1 MSEPLGVL
9 SDDELRLVGR
19 MRDQLDRADRANRL
33 VEAYYEGSHRA
44 KLLGISIPP
53 TFARVRTVIGWPGIA
68 VDSVEER
75 LDWLGWSGGADMG
88 LDGVFA
94 DNGLGVES
102 GVAHLDALIFGVG
115 FVTVSAGLE
124 GEPEVLVAMQSP
136 KAATGIFDQRARRLS
151 AGMVR
156 IAAGDG
162 GGAGEQIEVLL
173 PDQII
178 RVVRA
183 GQAWRVQ
190 DRQEHGAGQVP
201 MVAMPNRRRTSRHS
215 GRSEIT
221 RAVRSITDNAVRT
234 LLGMEINRE
243 FYSSPQ
249 RWAMGADP
257 SEFTREDGTLRT
269 GWEVLLG
276 SVWAIGRDE
285 DGNSPTVGQFAP
297 ASPAP
302 YVDQVRALSQLMA
315 AEAACP
321 EHYFG
326 FVTENPSSADAI
338 RAGEARLVKHAE
350 RRQGQ
355 FGQAWMQVGR
365 LAARILG
372 EDRPDFNRVVSCRWR
387 DAATPTRAA
396 AADATVKLVGAGI
409 MPAAADVTLEMAGL
423 GADEIQ
429 RVQAERATAAPSGI
443 DALAASLARQGA

>member
-1 MSEPLGVL
+1 MSLGAL
-9 SDDELRLVGR
+9 SDDELRLVGQ
-19 MRDQLDRADRANRL
+19 MRGQLDRAGRANRL
-33 VEAYYEGSHRA
+33 VEAYYEGSHRT

-53 TFARVRTVIGWPGIA
+53 PFARVRTVIGWPGIA
-68 VDSVEER
+68 VDAVEER

-88 LDGVFA
+88 LDDVFA
-94 DNGLGVES
+94 DNALAVEA
-102 GVAHLDALIFGVG
+102 GAAHLDALIFGVA
-115 FVTVSAGLE
+115 FVTVSAGLGD
-124 GEPEVLVAMQSP
+124 GEPDVLVAVQSP
-136 KAATGIFDQRARRLS
+136 KAATGVFDPRARRLS

-156 IAAGDG
+156 TAAGAES
-162 GGAGEQIEVLL
+162 GAGETIEVLL

-178 RVVRA
+178 QAVRV
-183 GQAWRVQ
+183 GETWRVE
-190 DRQEHGAGQVP
+190 DRQAHGAGRVP

-221 RAVRSITDNAVRT
+221 RAIRSITDNAVRT
-234 LLGMEINRE
+234 LLGMEVNRE

-257 SEFTREDGTLRT
+257 SEFTREDGTQRT

-276 SVWAIGRDE
+276 SVWAIGRDD
-285 DGNSPTVGQFAP
+285 DGNAPTVGQFAP

-302 YVDQVRALSQLMA
+302 YVDQVKALSQLMA

-326 FVTENPSSADAI
+326 FITENPSSADAI

-365 LAARILG
+365 LVAAANG
-372 EDRPDFNRVVSCRWR
+372 EDRPDFARVVSCRWR
-387 DAATPTRAA
+387 DAATPTKAA
-396 AADATVKLVGAGI
+396 AADAAVKLVGAGI
-409 MPAAADVTLEMAGL
+409 LPATADVTLEMAGL
-423 GADEIQ
+423 DADEIQ
-429 RVQAERATAAPSGI
+429 RAQTERATAVPSGI
-443 DALAASLARQGA
+443 DALAASLARQGV

>member
-1 MSEPLGVL
+1 MSLGVL
-9 SDDELRLVGR
+9 SDDEKRLVGR
-19 MRDQLDRADRANRL
+19 MRAQLAAVEGPNGL

-44 KLLGISIPP
+44 QTLGISIPSA
-53 TFARVRTVIGWPGIA
+53 FSSVKTVIGWPGIA
-68 VDSVEER
+68 VDAIEER
-75 LDWLGWSGGADMG
+75 LDWLGWSGGSDLG
-88 LDGVFA
+88 LDDVFA
-94 DNGLGVES
+94 SNGLAVES
-102 GVAHLDALIFGVG
+102 GAAHLDALIFGIA
-115 FVTVSAGLE
+115 FVAVSRGIG
-124 GEPEVLVAMQSP
+124 GEPDVLVTMQSP
-136 KAATGIFDQRARRLS
+136 KAATGIIDPRTRTLT

-156 IAAGDG
+156 LAAGAKGSDG
-162 GGAGEQIEVLL
+162 EMVEVLL

-178 RVVRA
+178 RASRSGSV
-183 GQAWRVQ
+183 WRVL
-190 DRQEHGAGQVP
+190 DRQAHSAGRVP
-201 MVAMPNRRRTSRHS
+201 MVAMPNRRRTSRVS

-221 RAVRSITDNAVRT
+221 RPIRSITNNAVRT

-257 SEFTREDGTLRT
+257 SEFVRDDGTLRT
-269 GWEVLLG
+269 GWEVLMG

-285 DGNSPTVGQFAP
+285 DGNAPTVGQFTP
-297 ASPAP
+297 ASPQP
-302 YVDQVRALSQLMA
+302 YVDQVTALSRLMA

-365 LAARILG
+365 LAATMLG
-372 EDRPDFNRVVSCRWR
+372 EDRKDFNSVVSCRWR
-387 DAATPTRAA
+387 DAATPTKAA

-409 MPAAADVTLEMAGL
+409 LPATADVTLEMAGL
-423 GADEIQ
+423 GADEIR
-429 RVQAERATAAPSGI
+429 RVQAERATAVPSGI
-443 DALAASLARQGA
+443 DALAASLARRDI